1 MLDRLGP
8 DQAKMMPRET
18 VIEKLRARGEPIRL
32 FGEDNQATFFRLR
45 KMELGRDEN
54 YKIMGWTNEIKS
66 AMDQVLSFLNP
77 YEESDQLFGLL
88 NSLKMAERSEAKRAN
103 QSFASKK
110 KN

>member
-18 VIEKLRARGEPIRL
+18 VIEKLRVRGEPIRL

-66 AMDQVLSFLNP
+66 AMDQVLSFFNP
-77 YEESDQLFGLL
+77 YGESDQ
-88 NSLKMAERSEAKRAN
+88 
-103 QSFASKK
+103 
-110 KN
+110 